1 MHHQHQ
7 FELAGLKYQ
16 FETGKFA
23 NQADGSV
30 FLTVGDCQ
38 ILATVCWDKDLTKQ
52 NDFFPLTVNYQEKY
66 YAGGRFPGGFKKRE
80 GAPSENEIL
89 KCRIIDRT
97 LRPTFPKTFNQEVQV
112 IVNVMSIDPSIETDV
127 PALLAASAALRLTG
141 MPTNTV
147 VCGARVIKD
156 NDQFIINPSIEL
168 IKKAKLDIFV
178 SGNGTDILMVE
189 AGALE
194 ASEEDI
200 LKALEMANA
209 PLQTCVNEIE
219 AFAAKVGVENV
230 VLPEIVVSEEE
241 TKIAQAIEGIRSEL
255 EGIANMT
262 VKGDRNKAFS
272 ALKEKHITALSND
285 FPEAEAKI
293 SHAIDK
299 AYQAVVRENVLVN
312 QKRID
317 GRKLDEVRHLEPGH
331 GILKR
336 AHGSGSFIRGE
347 TSSLTALTLGSG
359 DKDAQIIDAA
369 IGESKD
375 RFLLHYN
382 FPPFATGECG
392 FVGSPK
398 RREIGHGNLA
408 KKALIPLM
416 PSIDEF
422 PYSIRLVSEILDS
435 NGSSSMATV
444 CASSLALMDAG
455 VPIKQH
461 IAGIAMGL
469 VKDDKHHRV
478 LTDILGDED
487 HLGDMDFKVAGTTEG
502 VTALQM
508 DIKIPGINHQILHE
522 ALMQAKE
529 ARLHILKAMNAVIDA
544 PRTEISAYAPRI
556 TSFNIKPDKI
566 KVVIG
571 KGGSTIK
578 EITEKFGVTIDIN
591 DDGLI
596 KINSTDS
603 DKAAQAMQYIK
614 DLVADVEV
622 GQEYT
627 GTINKILDF
636 GAFVKLPV
644 GKDGFLHISQVSNE
658 HVYDINEHLKLN
670 DEVNVVVIEI
680 DRQNRIKLGLKDLKV
695 TEK

>member
-1 MHHQHQ
+1 MQHQHQ

-38 ILATVCWDKDLTKQ
+38 ILATVCWNKDFTKQ

-80 GAPSENEIL
+80 GAPSESEIL

-127 PALLAASAALRLTG
+127 PALLAASTALRLTG

-147 VCGARVIKD
+147 VCGARVIKH
-156 NDQFIINPSIEL
+156 NDEFIINPNIEQ
-168 IKKAKLDIFV
+168 IKSAGLDIFV

-189 AGALE
+189 AGAHE

-200 LKALEMANA
+200 LKALELANA
-209 PLQTCVNEIE
+209 PLKSFVDQIE
-219 AFAAKVGVENV
+219 AFSTQVGTQNV
-230 VLPEIVVSEEE
+230 VLPEVIVSDEEV
-241 TKIAQAIEGIRSEL
+241 KILKTVEKLNTEL
-255 EGIANMT
+255 ETIANMT
-262 VKGDRNKAFS
+262 VKGERNQAYS
-272 ALKEKHITALSND
+272 LLKEKHVAEISTD
-285 FPEAEAKI
+285 FPEAEETIQK
-293 SHAIDK
+293 AIDK
-299 AYQAVVRENVLVN
+299 AYQSIVRHNVLVN

-317 GRKLDEVRHLEPGH
+317 GRKLDEVRRLDPGH
-331 GILKR
+331 GLLKR

-408 KKALIPLM
+408 KKALIPLL
-416 PSIDEF
+416 PNSDDF

-487 HLGDMDFKVAGTTEG
+487 HLGDMDFKVAGTTDG

-529 ARLHILKAMNAVIDA
+529 ARLRILKAMNAVIDR
-544 PRTEISAYAPRI
+544 PNTEISAYAPRI

-578 EITEKFGVTIDIN
+578 EITEKFSVTIDIN

-622 GQEYT
+622 GQEYS

-644 GKDGFLHISQVSNE
+644 GKDGFLHISQLSKE
-658 HVYDINEHLKLN
+658 HVYDINEILKLN
-670 DEVNVVVIEI
+670 DVVDVVVIEI
-680 DRQNRIKLGLKDLKV
+680 DRQNRIKLGLKEAKV
-695 TEK
+695 TE